1 MQIIP
6 TEILDKDGNME
17 RIEFYDMA
25 GTFVIQAE
33 WDPND
38 PQDSEHRAKFR
49 EWAYRMVEQTD
60 DFEVIK

>member
-6 TEILDKDGNME
+6 TEIIDKEGNLE

-38 PQDSEHRAKFR
+38 PQDSEHRSKFR
-49 EWAYRMVEQTD
+49 DWACRIVGQSGDY
-60 DFEVIK
+60 EVVQ